1 MIPYD
6 PFKKIDFDLNYSNSL
21 VNILVRRD
29 FDLIKLRLVT
39 LVVFENVLIN
49 ADANYTMPNGKCD
62 VLKMEDTN
70 ITISNVFFRELS
82 IMHLT

>member
-6 PFKKIDFDLNYSNSL
+6 PFKKIDFYLNYSNSL

-49 ADANYTMPNGKCD
+49 ADANYTMPNGNCD

-70 ITISNVFFRELS
+70 ITISENCL
-82 IMHLT
+82 